1 VANTNGPAGV
11 PPAAP
16 LNRLFQRKSVD
27 QVRAEYAHG
36 ELKRSL
42 GPVNLVLL
50 GIGCIIGAGIF
61 VRTGN
66 AAALHAGPAVM
77 LSFIIAGLVC
87 AFAGLCYAEL
97 ASVLPVSG
105 SAYTYSY
112 ATVGEF
118 GAWVM
123 GSLLLLE
130 YGLAASVVAVGWS
143 GYAVSLMLDL
153 GVLIPPELTQATG
166 KFVVAQA
173 ATFQVIEPIV
183 SLNAV
188 TGLLANGDQVQ
199 FLASSAAGIPGVH
212 EVSLA
217 KYDVVNAVNGGYALT
232 NNADI
237 PLGSDTRATLVAA
250 TEVLTA
256 NGSLAELAAG
266 TVVTAPT
273 GSIVQLP
280 AGIAVPIPAYLVVES
295 IANLPAVVVV
305 LAMMLL
311 LIIGVSES
319 ATVNNVIVAIKVAVI
334 LAFCIVGAGYVD
346 PANWQPFIP
355 EATGEPGVFGW
366 DGILRAATIV
376 FFAYIGFE
384 AVSTAAG
391 EAKNPQRDMP
401 FGILGSL
408 LICTIL
414 YIVTSAVLTGV
425 VPFTK
430 LNVAAPVATAA
441 NAFGP
446 EWAWLAYSIKIG
458 AIAGLTSVILV
469 LMFGQTRIFY
479 TMSRDGLLPN
489 VLATVH
495 KKFRTPWINTIV
507 TGVLCASAA
516 AFFDINTLG
525 DLTSIGTLAAF
536 AIVCLAVIWL
546 RRTRPDLERGF
557 KAPFYPITPILGI
570 LSCVFLITRV
580 EPRVQVFFF
589 YFLIGAVLLYFAY
602 GIWNSKL
609 GRGITVVGHEPPP
622 MDLPHKG

>member
-1 VANTNGPAGV
+1 MTNSEKPAGM
-11 PPAAP
+11 PPVAP

-27 QVRAEYAHG
+27 QVQTEYAHS

-42 GPVNLVLL
+42 GPVNLILL

-66 AAALHAGPAVM
+66 AAALHAGPAVI
-77 LSFIIAGLVC
+77 LSFVIAGIVC

-112 ATVGEF
+112 VTIGEF

-143 GYAVSLMLDL
+143 GYAVSLLHDI
-153 GVLIPPELTQATG
+153 GINIPPEFTQAVG
-166 KFVVAQA
+166 KYVVAHA
-173 ATFQVIEPIV
+173 AILQVTDPTV
-183 SLNAV
+183 GLNAV
-188 TGLLANGDQVQ
+188 TGTLAGGDQVQ
-199 FLASSAAGIPGVH
+199 FLAGSSAILPGVY
-212 EVSLA
+212 EVKLA
-217 KYDVVNAVNGGYALT
+217 QFDVVSAAHTGYALT
-232 NNADI
+232 NSADI
-237 PLGSDTRATLVAA
+237 SLDMDIRATIAAVAK
-250 TEVLTA
+250 VLSA
-256 NGSLAELAAG
+256 DGSLHDLSAS
-266 TVVTAPT
+266 TVFTVPA

-280 AGIAVPIPAYLVVES
+280 AGSSISLAEGAVVKS
-295 IANLPAVVVV
+295 IMNLPAVAVV
-305 LAMMLL
+305 LVMMLL
-311 LIIGVSES
+311 LIVGVSES
-319 ATVNNVIVAIKVAVI
+319 AKVNNVIVAIKVTVI
-334 LAFCIVGAGYVD
+334 VVFCVVGAGYVNPD
-346 PANWQPFIP
+346 NWHPFIP
-355 EATGEPGVFGW
+355 EPTGEPGVFGM
-366 DGILRAATIV
+366 DGVLRAATVV

-391 EAKNPQRDMP
+391 EAKNPQHDMP

-414 YIVTSAVLTGV
+414 YIFTSAVLTGV
-425 VPFTK
+425 IPYTK
-430 LNVAAPVATAA
+430 LNVAAPVATAV
-441 NAFGP
+441 NEFGP
-446 EWAWLAYSIKIG
+446 QWAWLAYSIKIG

-489 VLATVH
+489 VLAKVH
-495 KKFRTPWINTIV
+495 KSFRTPWINTII

-525 DLTSIGTLAAF
+525 DLTSVGTLAAF

-557 KAPFYPITPILGI
+557 RTPFYPVTPILGI

-580 EPRVQVFFF
+580 EHRVQVFFF
-589 YFLIGAVLLYFAY
+589 YFLIGAVSLYFVY

-609 GRGITVVGHEPPP
+609 GRGITVAGHEPPP
-622 MDLPHKG
+622 MDLPKG